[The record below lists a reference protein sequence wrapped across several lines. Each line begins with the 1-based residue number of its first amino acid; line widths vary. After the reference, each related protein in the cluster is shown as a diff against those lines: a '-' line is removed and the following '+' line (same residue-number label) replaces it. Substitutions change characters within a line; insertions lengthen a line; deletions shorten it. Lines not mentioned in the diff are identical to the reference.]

1 MKKKL
6 EKTSLDL
13 AVIMDMMDVVEF
25 NQRCTDFLGWL
36 HYTLSGHE
44 IVKGLSQR
52 DKNWIKENTNL
63 DPGRDIGG
71 LCVTKC
77 EFHNSWDWI
86 NLLYSRIMELP
97 TIHVRGRCYNGVAL
111 TNAKRDLTNAINSA
125 DKKVAVQGIT
135 KFFNFCNFTN
145 RMYQNITKDEIK
157 DYNKRCAEFLG
168 WELFEAKSVNHW
180 EDGSF
185 RKFNDPDDVYIEKP
199 TEEFKTH
206 LILSNPEKVGLDCD
220 FELFK
225 SYHRKSTLQFHTSWD
240 FIMKVVDAIESTYD
254 SFGGNFGVYIY
265 PNLCTI
271 ESTNLRLDTENPR
284 YNYYNHCM
292 GEFRK
297 EVVVNA
303 INQFLIWKADD
314 TERNKRL

>member
-1 MKKKL
+1 MKNNFMEEKQK
-6 EKTSLDL
+6 KTSPDL
-13 AVIMDMMDVVEF
+13 AVIMDMMDIVEF
-25 NQRCTDFLGWL
+25 NGRCADFLGWL

-44 IVKGLSQR
+44 VVKGLSQR

-63 DPGRDIGG
+63 DPGRDICG
-71 LCVTKC
+71 LWVTEC

-145 RMYQNITKDEIK
+145 RMYQDITKDEIK

-168 WELFEAKSVNHW
+168 WELFEAKSANHW
-180 EDGSF
+180 E
-185 RKFNDPDDVYIEKP
+185 
-199 TEEFKTH
+199 
-206 LILSNPEKVGLDCD
+206 
-220 FELFK
+220 
-225 SYHRKSTLQFHTSWD
+225 STLQFHTSWN